1 MRLLASKPAVA
12 DRRKRQLDVPEG
24 ADELGRAVDAK
35 RGRAEHCSAFGVEM
49 RYFPKGVKLYPF
61 SFTKIC
67 PYLGFY

>member
-1 MRLLASKPAVA
+1 MRLLATKPAVA
-12 DRRKRQLDVPEG
+12 DHRMRQLGAHEG
-24 ADELGRAVDAK
+24 ADELGRAADVK

-67 PYLGFY
+67 PYRGFY